1 MDLRDDPEALDEL
14 GPLAIFKDKETK
26 MEVFLL
32 LKLNLGWLAA
42 GKVDDTKGM
51 TLI

>member
-1 MDLRDDPEALDEL
+1 MDLRDDLEALDEL
-14 GPLAIFKDKETK
+14 GPLTVFKDKETS

-42 GKVDDTKGM
+42 GNVGDVRGI